1 MDSPEL
7 AYEPVQSNFYNYSA
21 KKSLITDIDDYLES
35 NTLNQIKI
43 VAYEVN
49 NNGISPFLQ
58 FLLFKDDFLPYFSL
72 PFIPLNSN
80 NTNSEQIINMA
91 KIVFIGLNLT
101 DNYESLAK
109 NIVFD
114 GFYEYNGEMF
124 LFVNITKNKFN
135 FYDIYSDSVVRLAL
149 VDEILNQKHVC
160 NIPIDK
166 TITDFFISNFECCV
180 LKDHNNEDYEVPV
193 VSYVGK
199 PVSKL
204 NFTYTFGETKQNKN
218 AILGPH
224 YYFTNFENAF
234 KEGMINDNNKYGV
247 VRFAVFT
254 KKIKYIENFVDD
266 NIDES
271 ETKKMKL
278 HDENVDQNLERLTM
292 RITDYDGKWT
302 ENYDSCYLGHI
313 ELDNGEYLKNTPIL
327 VVKEYNQQIPLSYHY
342 NKKPLVENDY
352 SIV

>member
-1 MDSPEL
+1 MDSQEL

-21 KKSLITDIDDYLES
+21 KQFLIRDIDDYLES
-35 NTLNQIKI
+35 NTFNEIKI

-49 NNGISPFLQ
+49 NDGVSPFLQ
-58 FLLFKDDFLPYFSL
+58 FLLFKDDFLPYLSL
-72 PFIPLNSN
+72 PFIPLNYN
-80 NTNSEQIINMA
+80 NATSEQIINMA

-101 DNYESLAK
+101 DNYESFAK

-114 GFYEYNGEMF
+114 GFYEHNGEMF
-124 LFVNITKNKFN
+124 LFVDITKNKLN
-135 FYDIYSDSVVRLAL
+135 LYDIYSDSVVRLAL

-160 NIPIDK
+160 NIPVDK
-166 TITDFFISNFECCV
+166 TITDFFIQNYEYCV
-180 LKDHNNEDYEVPV
+180 LKDNNNEDYEIPV

-199 PVSKL
+199 PVNKL

-224 YYFTNFENAF
+224 YYFTSFENAF
-234 KEGMINDNNKYGV
+234 KEGMINNDNKYGV

-278 HDENVDQNLERLTM
+278 QDETVDQQYERLTM
-292 RITDYDGKWT
+292 RITDYDGKWA
-302 ENYDSCYLGHI
+302 ENYDSCYLGYI
-313 ELDNGEYLKNTPIL
+313 DLDNGEQLKNTPIL